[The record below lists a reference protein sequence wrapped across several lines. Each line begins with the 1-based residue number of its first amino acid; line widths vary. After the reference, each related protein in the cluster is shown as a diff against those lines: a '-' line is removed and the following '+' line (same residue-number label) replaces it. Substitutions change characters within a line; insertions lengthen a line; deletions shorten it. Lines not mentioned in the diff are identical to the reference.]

1 MNVQT
6 VKEFID
12 KVKAGGNKDVT
23 LFMYP
28 GEGHGFMNGGEDI
41 HKMMKSES
49 YNLLRLFTACMTH
62 ISCVCLGHKAVAV
75 CCSCKIWQADAHV
88 FSQNQICR
96 KMISEAFRMIPMGLA
111 VLLHCCCCVVSMLL

>member
-49 YNLLRLFTACMTH
+49 YNLLCLFTACMTH
-62 ISCVCLGHKAVAV
+62 VSCGCLL
-75 CCSCKIWQADAHV
+75 
-88 FSQNQICR
+88 F
-96 KMISEAFRMIPMGLA
+96 M
-111 VLLHCCCCVVSMLL
+111 